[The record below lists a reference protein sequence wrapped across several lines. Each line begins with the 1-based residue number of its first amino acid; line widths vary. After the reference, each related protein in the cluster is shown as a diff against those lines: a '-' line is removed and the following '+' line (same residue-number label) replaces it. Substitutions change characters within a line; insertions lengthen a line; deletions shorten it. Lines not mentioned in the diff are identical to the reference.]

1 MGVGQVGFQAYINC
15 VWRGADLIGV
25 VAQERA
31 MIIVIILFVVVIAF
45 ILAIS
50 YIHDKLIADYDLLW
64 GNFNLYNLI
73 HRRKR

>member
-1 MGVGQVGFQAYINC
+1 
-15 VWRGADLIGV
+15 
-25 VAQERA
+25 
-31 MIIVIILFVVVIAF
+31 MIVVIILFIVVIAF

-50 YIHDKLIADYDLLW
+50 YIHDRLMVYYDLLL

>member
-1 MGVGQVGFQAYINC
+1 MRC
-15 VWRGADLIGV
+15 GADLIV
-25 VAQERA
+25 EEAQERA
-31 MIIVIILFVVVIAF
+31 MIVVIILFIVVIAF